1 MAMNYLQYPPK
12 DCISLLTNPI
22 LLKEHKKETWL
33 ILLDAKNYYRII
45 LNFHLLFYT
54 HKFSLL

>member
-1 MAMNYLQYPPK
+1 MAMNYLQYPLK

-22 LLKEHKKETWL
+22 FVERVKKGNLGNIVRCQKLLSNNLK
-33 ILLDAKNYYRII
+33 
-45 LNFHLLFYT
+45 FHLLLYP